1 MADILGI
8 HHMTALSGPAQEN
21 LDFYSDV
28 LGLRLV
34 KLTVNFD
41 DPGTY
46 HLYYGDASGTPGT
59 ILTFFP
65 YPNGYPGRPGAGQA
79 TVTTLSVPPGSMPF
93 WVDRFRANEVD
104 FDRPLNRG
112 GMQSLAFRAPDGL
125 LLELAASPDQ
135 ASKDLWTASP
145 VPTEARI
152 GGIRSVTLVERDL
165 GPTETILTDVLGFRK
180 TAETG
185 NRHRFEV
192 AEGGAGKTVEVV
204 VDPTGPSAR
213 GGHGSVHHIAFRV
226 ADDVAQA
233 AAREELES
241 KGFTV
246 SQIRDRD
253 YFRSIYFRE
262 PGGVLFEI
270 ATDTPGFTVDE
281 PLESLGTALRLPKS
295 YEAQRGQIQ
304 RVLPPLKLPTSKSVA

>member
-1 MADILGI
+1 MAEILGI

-93 WVDRFRANEVD
+93 WVDRFRAHEVD
-104 FDRPLNRG
+104 FDRPLNRQG
-112 GMQSLAFRAPDGL
+112 VQSLAFRAPDGL
-125 LLELAASPDQ
+125 LLELAAAPDQ
-135 ASKDLWTASP
+135 VSKDLWTSSP
-145 VPTEARI
+145 VPTESRI
-152 GGIRSVTLVERDL
+152 GGIRSVTLVEREL
-165 GPTETILTDVLGFRK
+165 TPTMEILTGILGFRK
-180 TAETG
+180 TGETS

-192 AEGGAGKTVEVV
+192 AEGGAGRTVEVV

-226 ADDVAQA
+226 ANDEAQL
-233 AAREELES
+233 AAREELEAN
-241 KGFTV
+241 GYTV
-246 SQIRDRD
+246 SAIRDRD

-270 ATDTPGFTVDE
+270 ATDIPGFTVDE
-281 PLESLGTALRLPKS
+281 PLDALGTTLRLPKAH
-295 YEAQRGQIQ
+295 EPHRGQIQ
-304 RVLPPLKLPTSKSVA
+304 RVLPPLKLPVAKR